1 MFFLT
6 SNFAFSSV
14 YALLMLH
21 PGVYILPKKEYGGRW
36 MGRKKRKQWETEKE
50 KGDWVKS
57 WGIRLQ
63 IRDWE

>member
-1 MFFLT
+1 
-6 SNFAFSSV
+6 
-14 YALLMLH
+14 MLH

-36 MGRKKRKQWETEKE
+36 MGKKKRKQWEKEKE